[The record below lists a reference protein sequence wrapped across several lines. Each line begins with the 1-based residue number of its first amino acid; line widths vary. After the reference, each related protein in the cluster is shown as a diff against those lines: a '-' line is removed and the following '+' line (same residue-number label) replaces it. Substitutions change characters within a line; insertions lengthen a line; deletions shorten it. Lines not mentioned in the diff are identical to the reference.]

1 MKLFIIILT
10 ILSMCLYGCNQS
22 AKHNQKV
29 SAKPEAHAGHEHSE
43 HKEHDHKGHNHEG
56 HDHEGHD
63 HAAHAQEVNH
73 DSHEGHNHATEGHDH
88 AAEGAGHDHSHES
101 TEANHND
108 EIIFTKEQAAKTDFE
123 VRKIQPG
130 TFHQVIKTTG
140 QVLPAPGDES
150 VIVATNNGVVSFANH
165 NLAAGSA
172 VKQGQPLFHI
182 ASKNLS
188 EGDYYA
194 RTDANYQKAKAEYER
209 AQKLIQD
216 KIISQKEYEAIRL
229 NYQNARI
236 AYDAIAGKQ
245 SAKGMAITAPFNG
258 YVKNITVQDG
268 EYVTAGQAIAT
279 ISQNK
284 RLVLRADVSEKHYPV
299 LHSIHSANFKTPYD
313 NQVYDLADLSGKL
326 LSVGKSA
333 ANNTFF
339 IPVTFEFNNQG
350 AVIPGTFVEIY
361 LISAPLPDVLSI
373 PVSALT
379 NEMGTFYVYKQLDEE
394 GYQKQEVKTGANN
407 GKEVQ
412 ILSGLHPGDRVVTK
426 GAYQVKMASA
436 SAAIPGHTHEH

>member
-1 MKLFIIILT
+1 MKLFIITLT
-10 ILSMCLYGCNQS
+10 ILSMCFYGCNQN

-29 SAKPEAHAGHEHSE
+29 SENPEAHAGHEHGAHE
-43 HKEHDHKGHNHEG
+43 HEGHSHKDHDHEG
-56 HDHEGHD
+56 HDHEGH
-63 HAAHAQEVNH
+63 AEQAKH
-73 DSHEGHNHATEGHDH
+73 DSHEGHNHETEGHDH
-88 AAEGAGHDHSHES
+88 AAEGAGHDHSHAS
-101 TEANHND
+101 TEDNHND

-123 VRKIQPG
+123 VREIQPG

-140 QVLPAPGDES
+140 QVMPAPGDES
-150 VIVATNNGVVSFANH
+150 VIVATSNGVVSFANH
-165 NLAAGSA
+165 NLTAGSA
-172 VKQGQPLFHI
+172 VKQGESLFHI
-182 ASKNLS
+182 TSKNLS

-216 KIISQKEYEAIRL
+216 KIISQKEYETIRL

-284 RLVLRADVSEKHYPV
+284 RLVLRADVSEKHYPA
-299 LHSIHSANFKTPYD
+299 LNSIHSANFKTPYD
-313 NQVYDLADLSGKL
+313 NQVYNLTDLSGQL

-361 LISAPLPDVLSI
+361 LISSPMSDVLSI

-412 ILSGLHPGDRVVTK
+412 IVSGLHPGDRVVTQ